1 MTECFARRLKF
12 GVCVQP
18 QPYGSRQCRFS
29 ESKSSKIALTD
40 ALSFRPN
47 TTFPVYCS
55 VRLDY
60 SVRRQNPS
68 FDYLRDFFTFLCF
81 DEQADKRL
89 CKHKK
94 TAFAV
99 FLRLSK
105 NSVFRASSRLKPR
118 FQSNLDE
125 KPRLTGTIFRPLY
138 NSRGTQGELPHSGKR
153 GWSGPCPRE
162 L

>member
-81 DEQADKRL
+81 DEQTDKRL

-99 FLRLSK
+99 FAHNFINQRICILQSK
-105 NSVFRASSRLKPR
+105 PVDGYK
-118 FQSNLDE
+118 LDI
-125 KPRLTGTIFRPLY
+125 L
-138 NSRGTQGELPHSGKR
+138 
-153 GWSGPCPRE
+153 
-162 L
+162 

>member
-18 QPYGSRQCRFS
+18 QPYGSRQCRVS

-68 FDYLRDFFTFLCF
+68 FNYLRDFFTFLCF
-81 DEQADKRL
+81 DEQTDKRL

-99 FLRLSK
+99 FSLSK
-105 NSVFRASSRLKPR
+105 KSIYR
-118 FQSNLDE
+118 FYFSCGSTHKIEFAQQ
-125 KPRLTGTIFRPLY
+125 IH
-138 NSRGTQGELPHSGKR
+138 NSRGR
-153 GWSGPCPRE
+153 VPRE
-162 L
+162 LYKGRKIVPVGRGFSSRFD

>member
-81 DEQADKRL
+81 DEQTDKRL

-99 FLRLSK
+99 FLCSLSIK
-105 NSVFRASSRLKPR
+105 SIYHFDFSCGSTHKIEFA
-118 FQSNLDE
+118 QQ
-125 KPRLTGTIFRPLY
+125 IH
-138 NSRGTQGELPHSGKR
+138 NSRGR
-153 GWSGPCPRE
+153 VPRE
-162 L
+162 LYKGRKIVPVGRGFSSRFD